1 MRTEIVTGILVTCA
15 MMAACALIPILGLV
29 GTVFLPIPIMVYR
42 ARLGRQPTAIIAAAA
57 LGFVGLLGGSWEI
70 LFFGEFLLIGFVLG
84 ELLPAGISIEKSAL
98 IACAAVFGTGIAGL
112 ALHGLMSGMGL
123 FEVVSE
129 AARHNLELTAAL
141 YRQMGVSEE
150 QITFL
155 EEAMPVIQNVLV
167 GMMPA
172 LVVASTLMVV
182 WVSLLVAR
190 PVFRRYGLAPPDYGP
205 LDRWKAP
212 EPLVWAAIASGVL
225 LLLPGFGL
233 KMLGLNGLIVLMI
246 VYFFQGIAVVA
257 FHLGKKQ
264 VPRLVR
270 VMLYFIIAVQQ
281 LVMLVVIGVGF
292 FDTWFNFRKLGRPP
306 ASA

>member
-15 MMAACALIPILGLV
+15 IIAVCAFVPILGLM

-42 ARLGRQPTAIIAAAA
+42 TQLGRQPAAIIAAAA
-57 LGFVGLLGGSWEI
+57 LGFVGLLGGSLEV
-70 LFFGEFLLIGFVLG
+70 LFFGEFLLVGFVLG
-84 ELLPAGISIEKSAL
+84 ELLPTGISIEKTAL
-98 IACAAVFGTGIAGL
+98 IVCAAVFGTGIAGL
-112 ALHGLMSGMGL
+112 MLHGLLSGAGL
-123 FEVVSE
+123 YEVVSE
-129 AARHNLELTAAL
+129 AARHNLELTVAL

-150 QITFL
+150 QIRFL
-155 EEAMPVIQNVLV
+155 EEAMPVIQSVLV

-182 WVSLLVAR
+182 WLSLLVAR
-190 PVFRRYGLAPPDYGP
+190 PIFRRYGLALPDFGP
-205 LDRWKAP
+205 LDHWKAP

-257 FHLGKKQ
+257 FYLRKKQ
-264 VPRLVR
+264 VPRVMR
-270 VMLYFIIAVQQ
+270 VMLYFIVAVQQ

-292 FDTWFNFRKLGRPP
+292 FDTWFNFRKFGKPP

>member
-1 MRTEIVTGILVTCA
+1 MRTDIVTGILVTCA
-15 MMAACALIPILGLV
+15 IVAACALVPILGLV
-29 GTVFLPIPIMVYR
+29 ATVVLPIPIMVYR
-42 ARLGRQPTAIIAAAA
+42 TKLGRQPAAVIAAAA
-57 LGFVGLLGGSWEI
+57 LCFVGLLGGSLEV

-84 ELLPAGISIEKSAL
+84 ELLPTGISIEKTAL
-98 IACAAVFGTGIAGL
+98 IACAAVFGTGFAGL
-112 ALHGLMSGMGL
+112 ALHGLLSGVGL
-123 FEVVSE
+123 YEVVSD
-129 AARHNLELTAAL
+129 AARHNLEMTVAL

-150 QITFL
+150 QIRFL
-155 EEAMPVIQNVLV
+155 EEAMPVIQSVLV

-182 WVSLLVAR
+182 WVSLLLAR
-190 PVFRRYGLAPPDYGP
+190 PVFQRYGLAFPDYGP
-205 LDRWKAP
+205 LDHWKAP

-233 KMLGLNGLIVLMI
+233 KMIGLNGLIVLMI

-257 FHLGKKQ
+257 FYLRKKR

-270 VMLYFIIAVQQ
+270 VMLYFIVAVQQ

-292 FDTWFNFRKLGRPP
+292 FDTWFNFRKSGTPP